1 MALFATYRNEAGNRV
16 LNVYGKLNG
25 DSDKYYEAE
34 LFVKGISQG
43 LEAITKGQI
52 RHRYPVFRGLGK
64 LANQNKREEG
74 KNEHHTK

>member
-1 MALFATYRNEAGNRV
+1 MQLFASYQNKAGNRV

-34 LFVKGISQG
+34 LFVNGISHG

-52 RHRYPVFRGLGK
+52 GDRYPVFAGIGN
-64 LANQNKREEG
+64 ATNQKKRS
-74 KNEHHTK
+74 NN